1 MAWFGLLYALGL
13 AVFGAMGF
21 GLQRAIDALRG
32 PAAAVS
38 PASARAAL
46 AQDGGAAPGPAAA
59 AAAPSEASAGR
70 TRFDVV
76 RVAPDGRA
84 VVAGRAPPGAVVA
97 VSLDGRVLGTVRAD
111 NSGSWLL
118 LPRERVRQGR
128 LAWGVRIV
136 EGR

>member
-38 PASARAAL
+38 PASARAGL

-59 AAAPSEASAGR
+59 AAPSEASAGR
-70 TRFDVV
+70 ARFDVV
-76 RVAPDGRA
+76 RVAPDGQA
-84 VVAGRAPPGAVVA
+84 GIAGRAPPGAMVA

-111 NSGSWLL
+111 DSGSWLL

-136 EGR
+136 GGR